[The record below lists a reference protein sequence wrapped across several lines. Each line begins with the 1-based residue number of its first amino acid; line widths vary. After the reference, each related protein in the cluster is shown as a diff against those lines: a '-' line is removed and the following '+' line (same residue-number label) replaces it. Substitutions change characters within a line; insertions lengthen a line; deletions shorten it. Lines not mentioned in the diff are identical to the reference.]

1 MCNAM
6 VLAIFLSVMLAFV
19 LAFAVYMTH
28 TGDKMLML
36 RQMHEQ
42 RMRQEDKMDVI
53 DAHLKDSIDEHLS
66 STKTEDSTTT
76 TWEQPPE
83 IHNPRHK
90 R

>member
-1 MCNAM
+1 MSNAM
-6 VLAIFLSVMLAFV
+6 VLAIFLLVMLAFV

-53 DAHLKDSIDEHLS
+53 DAHLS
-66 STKTEDSTTT
+66 STKTEDSTT